1 MKPVF
6 YCCLLVA
13 LITVSCRDNTR
24 RANNT
29 KLKTDSIKNAFANPD
44 TSKSVG
50 DTTITSLN
58 RKMTTEQL
66 LSMVGGLKKEVEEKL
81 STASKTEADEIYDAY
96 LKANKILVG
105 KIIVS
110 EIRLLDKFYEEDD
123 QIQLRVKKLGALL
136 KKYDLDYDEI
146 GEGIVEIKTKNDF
159 YNNIFRNYVSDDY
172 KEYIAVRS
180 EENKVSYV
188 ADAALLISFERIGE
202 RIIVWEKL
210 LSKYPRSKLRNK
222 IRDQYQSYQSD
233 YLFGLDNTSTIEF
246 QGSEK
251 AFINTENIDE
261 FNRFM
266 AKYPSSPTNRL
277 IKIFLK
283 NFKDE
288 KIRNLIDSEQ
298 QKL

>member
-1 MKPVF
+1 M
-6 YCCLLVA
+6 
-13 LITVSCRDNTR
+13 
-24 RANNT
+24 
-29 KLKTDSIKNAFANPD
+29 KTDSIKNAFANPD